1 MYLLGDLGG
10 LGALGLLLRLP
21 PSIVRDTPPAP
32 ASLKVAHRRG
42 EKPMARRREACL
54 PLHHTHASRAR
65 LLPRPRRPCRACSSD
80 APAAAGGAGLREV
93 VAKGVWGV
101 WRGRESAS
109 PSPPPA
115 RVPAFAPLPASSLPT
130 QATSRPATRTRVT
143 DPDPRLT
150 GGLSLS
156 RRDSDEPDPG
166 LGPCHPHARR
176 RDGACGPVRGT
187 PAPNAPRGPARPGSE
202 TDTRPRAPSATPSG
216 PACPLLAYPAPAAQA
231 SRPRSGPAAQIARGC
246 GRQTRISPLGSCA
259 TDSDLAS
266 RPAGRP
272 AAGAAAPTFTTCLP
286 ARVSDSDPVNDSDL
300 ER

>member
-1 MYLLGDLGG
+1 
-10 LGALGLLLRLP
+10 
-21 PSIVRDTPPAP
+21 
-32 ASLKVAHRRG
+32 
-42 EKPMARRREACL
+42 MARRREACL

-176 RDGACGPVRGT
+176 RDGACGAARGT
-187 PAPNAPRGPARPGSE
+187 PAPQRPPPARPGQ
-202 TDTRPRAPSATPSG
+202 DARRTPG
-216 PACPLLAYPAPAAQA
+216 PGLHPPPPAALP
-231 SRPRSGPAAQIARGC
+231 SPRVPRPRSTGVQA
-246 GRQTRISPLGSCA
+246 PLGPQPRKSRVAMGDRLGYVRAVQCT
-259 TDSDLAS
+259 TDSDLVS
-266 RPAGRP
+266 RPAGWP
-272 AAGAAAPTFTTCLP
+272 APGAAASTFTTCLP
-286 ARVSDSDPVNDSDL
+286 ARVSDSDPGK
-300 ER
+300 